1 MCMLSGF
8 SPTLC
13 NFMDCSLPGSSVHGV
28 VLAKILAFSAHQTK
42 FLKNMETAFE
52 GNRKV
57 ALILSQQRG
66 KQQAY
71 ASRTVHHLPHEK
83 SRGLYDVRAHSE
95 QSGVSDETQR
105 C

>member
-1 MCMLSGF
+1 MEIAF
-8 SPTLC
+8 K
-13 NFMDCSLPGSSVHGV
+13 GS
-28 VLAKILAFSAHQTK
+28 
-42 FLKNMETAFE
+42 
-52 GNRKV
+52 RKV

-71 ASRTVHHLPHEK
+71 ASRTVHHLPHERA
-83 SRGLYDVRAHSE
+83 RGLYDVRAHSQ